1 MARAY
6 SCKRFPSAKVTVFR
20 KETLETWSVTKKV
33 SEMPFDQ
40 LDLKRAIAGDERAMQ
55 RLWSQHAPHI
65 DAVVRRLCGDPEL
78 AAEHFFG
85 MLAGHRQ
92 YRALLGV
99 AEPGRPSD
107 GTRAAETV
115 RAFLRAYRV

>member
-1 MARAY
+1 MQDVPTVRIDRSLRRSLSAFGDDRLGWLDRAAALGPLAGL
-6 SCKRFPSAKVTVFR
+6 RFGPATVFV
-20 KETLETWSVTKKV
+20 VT
-33 SEMPFDQ
+33 
-40 LDLKRAIAGDERAMQ
+40 
-55 RLWSQHAPHI
+55 
-65 DAVVRRLCGDPEL
+65 DPEL

-115 RAFLRAYRV
+115 RAFLRAYRG

>member
-1 MARAY
+1 MG
-6 SCKRFPSAKVTVFR
+6 TGFR
-20 KETLETWSVTKKV
+20 KRSRTNEKLERDDDSTNNHPTLVAGDLSVT
-33 SEMPFDQ
+33 
-40 LDLKRAIAGDERAMQ
+40 
-55 RLWSQHAPHI
+55 
-65 DAVVRRLCGDPEL
+65 DPEL